1 MSWLKKL
8 TEGLKKTSSSAKSKI
23 SGIFIGKKIDTDT
36 IESLEEALI
45 SSDLGVS
52 ASQKIVKEFEKNYSG
67 KTSDQEELLEALSKS
82 ITNILEPLEKELIV
96 SDDYHPHIMM
106 LVGVNGSG
114 KTTTAGKLAK
124 RFSQQGK
131 KVILVAADTFRA
143 AAIEQLKGW
152 AEKTSVELISAER
165 GADPA
170 ALVYQSI
177 EKARIQ
183 KTDLILI
190 DTAGRLQNRIEL
202 MEELAKIVRVIKK
215 LEPEAPHDSLIVL
228 DGTVGQNALSQL
240 KAFLDV
246 AAITGLI
253 MTKLDGSARG
263 GVLVALAEEFG
274 LPIHLIGVGETAED
288 LQDFNAIAYSRAL
301 LGLTLDDYRDYKL
314 ISKIIK
320 YFWSKNI
327 KYFSCKE
334 ILDYLFKNKSLLQ
347 INKDVKRK
355 GDN

>member
-8 TEGLKKTSSSAKSKI
+8 TEGLKKTSSSAKSKL
-23 SGIFIGKKIDTDT
+23 SGIFVGKKIDADT
-36 IESLEEALI
+36 MESLEEALI

-82 ITNILEPLEKELIV
+82 ISNILEPLEKELIV

-288 LQDFNAIAYSRAL
+288 LQDFNAMAYSRAL
-301 LGLTLDDYRDYKL
+301 LGLTLED
-314 ISKIIK
+314 
-320 YFWSKNI
+320 
-327 KYFSCKE
+327 
-334 ILDYLFKNKSLLQ
+334 
-347 INKDVKRK
+347 
-355 GDN
+355 

>member
-8 TEGLKKTSSSAKSKI
+8 TEGLKKTSSSAKSKL
-23 SGIFIGKKIDTDT
+23 SGIFIGKKIDADT
-36 IESLEEALI
+36 MESLEEALI

-82 ITNILEPLEKELIV
+82 ISNILEPLEKELIV
-96 SDDYHPHIMM
+96 SDDHHPHIMM

-124 RFSQQGK
+124 RFSEQGK

-288 LQDFNAIAYSRAL
+288 LQDFNAMAYSRAL
-301 LGLTLDDYRDYKL
+301 LGLTLED
-314 ISKIIK
+314 
-320 YFWSKNI
+320 
-327 KYFSCKE
+327 
-334 ILDYLFKNKSLLQ
+334 
-347 INKDVKRK
+347 
-355 GDN
+355 

>member
-8 TEGLKKTSSSAKSKI
+8 TEGLKKTSSSAKSKL
-23 SGIFIGKKIDTDT
+23 SGIFIGKKIDANTM
-36 IESLEEALI
+36 ESLEEALI

-82 ITNILEPLEKELIV
+82 ISNILEPLEKELIV
-96 SDDYHPHIMM
+96 SDDHHPHIMM

-143 AAIEQLKGW
+143 AAIEQLRGW

-240 KAFLDV
+240 QAFLDV

-288 LQDFNAIAYSRAL
+288 LQDFNAMAYSRAL
-301 LGLTLDDYRDYKL
+301 LGLTLED
-314 ISKIIK
+314 
-320 YFWSKNI
+320 
-327 KYFSCKE
+327 
-334 ILDYLFKNKSLLQ
+334 
-347 INKDVKRK
+347 
-355 GDN
+355 

>member
-8 TEGLKKTSSSAKSKI
+8 TEGLKKTSSSAKSKL
-23 SGIFIGKKIDTDT
+23 SGIFIGKKIDADT
-36 IESLEEALI
+36 MESLEEALI

-82 ITNILEPLEKELIV
+82 ISNILEPLEKELIV
-96 SDDYHPHIMM
+96 SDDHHPHIMM

-215 LEPEAPHDSLIVL
+215 LEPGAPHDSLIVL

-288 LQDFNAIAYSRAL
+288 LQDFNAMAYSRAL
-301 LGLTLDDYRDYKL
+301 LGLTLED
-314 ISKIIK
+314 
-320 YFWSKNI
+320 
-327 KYFSCKE
+327 
-334 ILDYLFKNKSLLQ
+334 
-347 INKDVKRK
+347 
-355 GDN
+355 

>member
-8 TEGLKKTSSSAKSKI
+8 TEGLKKTSSSAKSKL
-23 SGIFIGKKIDTDT
+23 SGIFIGKKIDADT
-36 IESLEEALI
+36 MESLEEALI

-82 ITNILEPLEKELIV
+82 ISNILEPLEKELIV
-96 SDDYHPHIMM
+96 SDDHHPHIMM

-143 AAIEQLKGW
+143 AAIEQLRGW

-274 LPIHLIGVGETAED
+274 VPIHLIGVGETAED
-288 LQDFNAIAYSRAL
+288 LQDFNAMAYSRAL
-301 LGLTLDDYRDYKL
+301 LGLTLED
-314 ISKIIK
+314 
-320 YFWSKNI
+320 
-327 KYFSCKE
+327 
-334 ILDYLFKNKSLLQ
+334 
-347 INKDVKRK
+347 
-355 GDN
+355 

>member
-8 TEGLKKTSSSAKSKI
+8 TEGLKKTSSSAKSKL
-23 SGIFIGKKIDTDT
+23 SGIFIGKKIDADT
-36 IESLEEALI
+36 MESLEEALI

-82 ITNILEPLEKELIV
+82 ISNILKPLEKELIV
-96 SDDYHPHIMM
+96 SDDHHPHIMM

-288 LQDFNAIAYSRAL
+288 LQDFNAMAYSRAL
-301 LGLTLDDYRDYKL
+301 LGLTLED
-314 ISKIIK
+314 
-320 YFWSKNI
+320 
-327 KYFSCKE
+327 
-334 ILDYLFKNKSLLQ
+334 
-347 INKDVKRK
+347 
-355 GDN
+355 

>member
-67 KTSDQEELLEALSKS
+67 KTSNQEELLEALSKS

-288 LQDFNAIAYSRAL
+288 LQDFNAMAYSRAL
-301 LGLTLDDYRDYKL
+301 LGLTLAD
-314 ISKIIK
+314 
-320 YFWSKNI
+320 
-327 KYFSCKE
+327 
-334 ILDYLFKNKSLLQ
+334 
-347 INKDVKRK
+347 
-355 GDN
+355 

>member
-8 TEGLKKTSSSAKSKI
+8 TEGLKKTSSSAKSKL
-23 SGIFIGKKIDTDT
+23 SGIFIGKKIDADT
-36 IESLEEALI
+36 MESLEEALI

-82 ITNILEPLEKELIV
+82 ISYILEPLEKELIV
-96 SDDYHPHIMM
+96 SDDHHPHIMM

-143 AAIEQLKGW
+143 AAIEQLRGW

-301 LGLTLDDYRDYKL
+301 LGLTLED
-314 ISKIIK
+314 
-320 YFWSKNI
+320 
-327 KYFSCKE
+327 
-334 ILDYLFKNKSLLQ
+334 
-347 INKDVKRK
+347 
-355 GDN
+355 

>member
-8 TEGLKKTSSSAKSKI
+8 TEGLKKTSSSAKSKL
-23 SGIFIGKKIDTDT
+23 SGIFIGKKIDADT
-36 IESLEEALI
+36 MESLEEALI

-82 ITNILEPLEKELIV
+82 ISNILEPLEKELIV
-96 SDDYHPHIMM
+96 SDDHHPHIMM

-301 LGLTLDDYRDYKL
+301 LGLTLED
-314 ISKIIK
+314 
-320 YFWSKNI
+320 
-327 KYFSCKE
+327 
-334 ILDYLFKNKSLLQ
+334 
-347 INKDVKRK
+347 
-355 GDN
+355 

>member
-67 KTSDQEELLEALSKS
+67 KTSNQEELLEALSKS

-124 RFSQQGK
+124 RFSRQGK

-301 LGLTLDDYRDYKL
+301 LGLTLED
-314 ISKIIK
+314 
-320 YFWSKNI
+320 
-327 KYFSCKE
+327 
-334 ILDYLFKNKSLLQ
+334 
-347 INKDVKRK
+347 
-355 GDN
+355 

>member
-1 MSWLKKL
+1 MGWLKKL
-8 TEGLKKTSSSAKSKI
+8 TEGLKKTSSSAKSKL
-23 SGIFIGKKIDTDT
+23 SGIFIGKKIDADT
-36 IESLEEALI
+36 MESLEEALI

-82 ITNILEPLEKELIV
+82 ISNILQPLEKELIV

-288 LQDFNAIAYSRAL
+288 LQDFNAMAYSRAL
-301 LGLTLDDYRDYKL
+301 LGLTLED
-314 ISKIIK
+314 
-320 YFWSKNI
+320 
-327 KYFSCKE
+327 
-334 ILDYLFKNKSLLQ
+334 
-347 INKDVKRK
+347 
-355 GDN
+355 

>member
-8 TEGLKKTSSSAKSKI
+8 TEGLKKTSSSAKSKL
-23 SGIFIGKKIDTDT
+23 SGIFIGKKIDADT
-36 IESLEEALI
+36 MESLEEALI

-52 ASQKIVKEFEKNYSG
+52 ASQKIVKEFEKNYSE

-82 ITNILEPLEKELIV
+82 ISNILEPLEKELIV
-96 SDDYHPHIMM
+96 SDNHHPHIMM

-143 AAIEQLKGW
+143 AAIEQLRGW

-183 KTDLILI
+183 NTDLILI

-301 LGLTLDDYRDYKL
+301 LGLTLED
-314 ISKIIK
+314 
-320 YFWSKNI
+320 
-327 KYFSCKE
+327 
-334 ILDYLFKNKSLLQ
+334 
-347 INKDVKRK
+347 
-355 GDN
+355 

>member
-8 TEGLKKTSSSAKSKI
+8 TEGLKKTSSSAKSKL
-23 SGIFIGKKIDTDT
+23 SGIFIGKKIDADT
-36 IESLEEALI
+36 MESLEEALI

-82 ITNILEPLEKELIV
+82 ISNILEPLEKELIV
-96 SDDYHPHIMM
+96 SDDHHPHIMM

-177 EKARIQ
+177 EKAKKNNSENIQ
-183 KTDLILI
+183 TTDF
-190 DTAGRLQNRIEL
+190 
-202 MEELAKIVRVIKK
+202 K
-215 LEPEAPHDSLIVL
+215 
-228 DGTVGQNALSQL
+228 VGNCE
-240 KAFLDV
+240 D
-246 AAITGLI
+246 
-253 MTKLDGSARG
+253 TKLNSEQFDLVYGSAILHHLEFKKSLDEIYRLLKVDGS
-263 GVLVALAEEFG
+263 LVFIEPMATNPFINFYRFLTPKSRSHDEHP
-274 LPIHLIGVGETAED
+274 LTNKD
-288 LQDFNAIAYSRAL
+288 LDYIKSKFKDCKVQYYGFF
-301 LGLTLDDYRDYKL
+301 TLVFILFYKSPE
-314 ISKIIK
+314 SKIFKFLKKIDHIFLNNNFFK
-320 YFWSKNI
+320 GLAWTVIITAKKN
-327 KYFSCKE
+327 
-334 ILDYLFKNKSLLQ
+334 
-347 INKDVKRK
+347 
-355 GDN
+355 

>member
-8 TEGLKKTSSSAKSKI
+8 TEGLKKTSSSAKSKL
-23 SGIFIGKKIDTDT
+23 SGIFIGKKIDADT
-36 IESLEEALI
+36 MESLEEALI

-52 ASQKIVKEFEKNYSG
+52 ASHKIVKEFEKNYSG

-82 ITNILEPLEKELIV
+82 ISNILEPLEKELIV
-96 SDDYHPHIMM
+96 SDDHHPHIMM

-288 LQDFNAIAYSRAL
+288 LQDFNAMAYSRAL
-301 LGLTLDDYRDYKL
+301 LGLTLED
-314 ISKIIK
+314 
-320 YFWSKNI
+320 
-327 KYFSCKE
+327 
-334 ILDYLFKNKSLLQ
+334 
-347 INKDVKRK
+347 
-355 GDN
+355 

>member
-8 TEGLKKTSSSAKSKI
+8 TEGLKKTSSSAKSKL
-23 SGIFIGKKIDTDT
+23 SGIFIGKKIDADT
-36 IESLEEALI
+36 MESLEEALI

-82 ITNILEPLEKELIV
+82 ISNILEPLEKELIV
-96 SDDYHPHIMM
+96 SDDHHPHIMM

-288 LQDFNAIAYSRAL
+288 LQDFNAMAYSRAL
-301 LGLTLDDYRDYKL
+301 LGLTLED
-314 ISKIIK
+314 
-320 YFWSKNI
+320 
-327 KYFSCKE
+327 
-334 ILDYLFKNKSLLQ
+334 
-347 INKDVKRK
+347 
-355 GDN
+355 

>member
-82 ITNILEPLEKELIV
+82 ISNILEPLEKELIV
-96 SDDYHPHIMM
+96 SDDHHPHIMM

-301 LGLTLDDYRDYKL
+301 LGLTLED
-314 ISKIIK
+314 
-320 YFWSKNI
+320 
-327 KYFSCKE
+327 
-334 ILDYLFKNKSLLQ
+334 
-347 INKDVKRK
+347 
-355 GDN
+355 

>member
-8 TEGLKKTSSSAKSKI
+8 TEGLKKTSSSAKSKL
-23 SGIFIGKKIDTDT
+23 SGIFIGKKIDADT
-36 IESLEEALI
+36 MESLEEALI

-67 KTSDQEELLEALSKS
+67 KTSDQEEILEALSKS
-82 ITNILEPLEKELIV
+82 ISNILEPLEKELIV
-96 SDDYHPHIMM
+96 SDVHHPHIMM

-288 LQDFNAIAYSRAL
+288 LQDFNAMAYSRAL
-301 LGLTLDDYRDYKL
+301 LGLTLED
-314 ISKIIK
+314 
-320 YFWSKNI
+320 
-327 KYFSCKE
+327 
-334 ILDYLFKNKSLLQ
+334 
-347 INKDVKRK
+347 
-355 GDN
+355 

>member
-82 ITNILEPLEKELIV
+82 ISNILEPLEKELIV

-143 AAIEQLKGW
+143 AAIEQLRGW

-240 KAFLDV
+240 QAFLDV

-288 LQDFNAIAYSRAL
+288 LQDFNAMAYSRAL
-301 LGLTLDDYRDYKL
+301 LGLTLED
-314 ISKIIK
+314 
-320 YFWSKNI
+320 
-327 KYFSCKE
+327 
-334 ILDYLFKNKSLLQ
+334 
-347 INKDVKRK
+347 
-355 GDN
+355 

>member
-8 TEGLKKTSSSAKSKI
+8 TEGLKKTSSSAKSKL
-23 SGIFIGKKIDTDT
+23 SGIFIGKKIDADT
-36 IESLEEALI
+36 MESLEEALI

-82 ITNILEPLEKELIV
+82 ISNILEPLEKELIV
-96 SDDYHPHIMM
+96 SDDHHPHIMM

-215 LEPEAPHDSLIVL
+215 LEPEAPHDNLIVL

-288 LQDFNAIAYSRAL
+288 LQDFNAMAYSRAL
-301 LGLTLDDYRDYKL
+301 LGLTLED
-314 ISKIIK
+314 
-320 YFWSKNI
+320 
-327 KYFSCKE
+327 
-334 ILDYLFKNKSLLQ
+334 
-347 INKDVKRK
+347 
-355 GDN
+355 

>member
-8 TEGLKKTSSSAKSKI
+8 TEGLKKTSSSAKNKI
-23 SGIFIGKKIDTDT
+23 SGIFIEKKIDADT
-36 IESLEEALI
+36 MESLEEALI

-67 KTSDQEELLEALSKS
+67 KTSNQEELLEALSKS

-301 LGLTLDDYRDYKL
+301 LGLTLDD
-314 ISKIIK
+314 
-320 YFWSKNI
+320 
-327 KYFSCKE
+327 
-334 ILDYLFKNKSLLQ
+334 
-347 INKDVKRK
+347 
-355 GDN
+355 

>member
-8 TEGLKKTSSSAKSKI
+8 TEGLKKTSSSAKSKL
-23 SGIFIGKKIDTDT
+23 SGIFIGKKIDADT
-36 IESLEEALI
+36 MESLEEALI

-67 KTSDQEELLEALSKS
+67 KTSNQEELLEALSKS
-82 ITNILEPLEKELIV
+82 ISNILEPLEKELIV
-96 SDDYHPHIMM
+96 SNDHHPHIMM

-124 RFSQQGK
+124 RFSEQGK

-274 LPIHLIGVGETAED
+274 LPIHLIGVGETVED
-288 LQDFNAIAYSRAL
+288 LQDFNAMAYSRAL
-301 LGLTLDDYRDYKL
+301 LGLTLED
-314 ISKIIK
+314 
-320 YFWSKNI
+320 
-327 KYFSCKE
+327 
-334 ILDYLFKNKSLLQ
+334 
-347 INKDVKRK
+347 
-355 GDN
+355 